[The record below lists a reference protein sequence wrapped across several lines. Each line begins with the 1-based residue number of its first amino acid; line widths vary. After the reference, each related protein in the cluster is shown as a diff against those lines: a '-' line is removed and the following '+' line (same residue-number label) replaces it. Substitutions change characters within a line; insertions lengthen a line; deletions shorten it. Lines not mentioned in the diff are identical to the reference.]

1 MKLLFVGDLAQT
13 GFGTVTMGLGKAL
26 LDIGH
31 DVRFLSQNELGELEE
46 PFRSRTFVVNDE
58 RDGWLRVLQ
67 FREQGLAASLIDGT
81 AWHDGWTAD
90 AALILGDVVAARTF
104 MHSHPNDAAALAKI
118 PVAHYVPIEGIMLPP
133 SWAPLWRSAIP
144 VAMSRFG
151 AEQIA
156 KLTGRAVPVAYHGV
170 DTAGFWP
177 VSAARPIRIK
187 DQVLRTKEECK
198 RFFNLPP
205 CRLLLRVDA
214 NVRRKNYPGL
224 LRAVAP
230 VLATRPDTALLWHT
244 SSLPPEAQ
252 DGDLRDLVSFYGPL
266 QGRMGSTGYHD
277 RNLGMS
283 RELLNVLY
291 NAADV
296 YVSPG
301 SEGFGL
307 TIAEALACGVPAVG
321 MDFSAV
327 PEVIGPAGL
336 LAPVASY
343 TDAYAH
349 LWGNVDEEAFGRQ
362 VAHLL
367 DTPNERGYLGALGPS
382 HIARNFTWAKAAAV
396 FDGVFQAALNEEVA
410 A

>member
-1 MKLLFVGDLAQT
+1 VRVLLFGDLAGT
-13 GFGTVTMGLGKAL
+13 FGTVTMDLGREL
-26 LDIGH
+26 LAVGH
-31 DVRFLSQNELGELEE
+31 DVRFLSQNELGDLPE
-46 PFRSRTFVVNDE
+46 PFDSRTYKVND
-58 RDGWLRVLQ
+58 RDGWR
-67 FREQGLAASLIDGT
+67 
-81 AWHDGWTAD
+81 
-90 AALILGDVVAARTF
+90 
-104 MHSHPNDAAALAKI
+104 
-118 PVAHYVPIEGIMLPP
+118 
-133 SWAPLWRSAIP
+133 
-144 VAMSRFG
+144 
-151 AEQIA
+151 
-156 KLTGRAVPVAYHGV
+156 
-170 DTAGFWP
+170 
-177 VSAARPIRIK
+177 
-187 DQVLRTKEECK
+187 
-198 RFFNLPP
+198 
-205 CRLLLRVDA
+205 
-214 NVRRKNYPGL
+214 
-224 LRAVAP
+224 
-230 VLATRPDTALLWHT
+230 
-244 SSLPPEAQ
+244 AQ

-277 RNLGMS
+277 RNLGMP
-283 RELLNVLY
+283 REILNVLY

-382 HIARNFTWAKAAAV
+382 HIARSFTWAKAAEV